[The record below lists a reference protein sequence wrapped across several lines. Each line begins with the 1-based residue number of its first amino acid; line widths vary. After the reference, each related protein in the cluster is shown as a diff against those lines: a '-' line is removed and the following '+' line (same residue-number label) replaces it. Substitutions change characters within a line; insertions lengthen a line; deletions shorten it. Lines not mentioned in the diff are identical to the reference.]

1 MQNLQRTPDQ
11 RVSILH
17 HFSFYIIISYS
28 LYATSN
34 YNNYN
39 NFFLVI
45 KENPTLSAVEV
56 ARKIT
61 DIWKHLPSQEH
72 GYYQDLVREEREN
85 KEKAKKEKLKQK
97 LDEDVKKNRRRLLRM
112 LENMKNSNTQKSE
125 NLAMRTTV
133 PWDMNIEKVT
143 KSFQNR

>member
-1 MQNLQRTPDQ
+1 M
-11 RVSILH
+11 
-17 HFSFYIIISYS
+17 
-28 LYATSN
+28 
-34 YNNYN
+34 
-39 NFFLVI
+39 
-45 KENPTLSAVEV
+45 
-56 ARKIT
+56 
-61 DIWKHLPSQEH
+61 PSQEH